1 MMNKNKRQVKALSV
15 SSSKTE
21 KGMKK
26 LRANMDR
33 YFDKLDERWRE
44 LPLRKQHQYT
54 LYFFVG
60 YLLLTVAVIGKVMYD
75 TSKSG
80 NGMVI
85 EHIENP
91 VLKKTESPARL
102 QDTLSTI
109 LKKKIYE
116 RK

>member
-1 MMNKNKRQVKALSV
+1 
-15 SSSKTE
+15 
-21 KGMKK
+21 MKK
-26 LRANMDR
+26 LRANIGS
-33 YFDKLDERWRE
+33 YFDKLDDRFRA

-60 YLLLTVAVIGKVMYD
+60 YLLLTAGVIFKVWYD
-75 TSKSG
+75 TAKSD
-80 NGMVI
+80 NDMVI

-91 VLKKTESPARL
+91 VLQKNGSPARL

-109 LKKKIYE
+109 LKNTIYE

>member
-1 MMNKNKRQVKALSV
+1 
-15 SSSKTE
+15 
-21 KGMKK
+21 
-26 LRANMDR
+26 MDR

-44 LPLRKQHQYT
+44 LPLQKQHQYT

-60 YLLLTVAVIGKVMYD
+60 YLLLTMAVIGKVMYD

-80 NGMVI
+80 NDIII

-91 VLKKTESPARL
+91 VLKKNESPARL

-109 LKKKIYE
+109 LKNKIYE

>member
-1 MMNKNKRQVKALSV
+1 
-15 SSSKTE
+15 
-21 KGMKK
+21 
-26 LRANMDR
+26 MDR

-60 YLLLTVAVIGKVMYD
+60 YLLLTMAVIGKVMYD

-80 NGMVI
+80 NDIII

-91 VLKKTESPARL
+91 VLKKVKAL
-102 QDTLSTI
+102 QDYRTQSTI
-109 LKKKIYE
+109 LKNKIYE

>member
-1 MMNKNKRQVKALSV
+1 
-15 SSSKTE
+15 
-21 KGMKK
+21 
-26 LRANMDR
+26 MDR
-33 YFDKLDERWRE
+33 YFDKLDERWRA

-80 NGMVI
+80 NDMVI

-91 VLKKTESPARL
+91 VLKSESPARL
-102 QDTLSTI
+102 QDSVSTI
-109 LKKKIYE
+109 LKNQIYE

>member
-1 MMNKNKRQVKALSV
+1 
-15 SSSKTE
+15 
-21 KGMKK
+21 MKK
-26 LRANMDR
+26 LRVNMDR
-33 YFDKLDERWRE
+33 YFDKLDERWRA

-80 NGMVI
+80 NDMVI

-91 VLKKTESPARL
+91 VLRKNGSPARL
-102 QDTLSTI
+102 QDSVSII
-109 LKKKIYE
+109 LKDQIYE

>member
-1 MMNKNKRQVKALSV
+1 
-15 SSSKTE
+15 
-21 KGMKK
+21 MKK
-26 LRANMDR
+26 LRANLDL
-33 YFDKLDERWRE
+33 YFEKFDERWQA
-44 LPLRKQHQYT
+44 LPMRKQHQYT

-91 VLKKTESPARL
+91 VLKSKNPARL
-102 QDTLSTI
+102 QDSVSTI
-109 LKKKIYE
+109 LKNQIYE

>member
-1 MMNKNKRQVKALSV
+1 
-15 SSSKTE
+15 
-21 KGMKK
+21 
-26 LRANMDR
+26 MDR
-33 YFDKLDERWRE
+33 YFDNLDERWRA
-44 LPLRKQHQYT
+44 LPLRKQRQYT

-80 NGMVI
+80 NDMVI

-91 VLKKTESPARL
+91 VLRKNGSPARL
-102 QDTLSTI
+102 QDSVSII
-109 LKKKIYE
+109 LKNQIYE